1 MTPWKGKKF
10 EAVAQT
16 ESLKKPHLEEEDEGH
31 PLIVGVHGLLAS
43 LRAKSR
49 VSTA

>member
-1 MTPWKGKKF
+1 MTPCKRTKF
-10 EAVAQT
+10 DVVPQPD
-16 ESLKKPHLEEEDEGH
+16 SLKKLHLEEEDEGH

-43 LRAKSR
+43 LGSKSR